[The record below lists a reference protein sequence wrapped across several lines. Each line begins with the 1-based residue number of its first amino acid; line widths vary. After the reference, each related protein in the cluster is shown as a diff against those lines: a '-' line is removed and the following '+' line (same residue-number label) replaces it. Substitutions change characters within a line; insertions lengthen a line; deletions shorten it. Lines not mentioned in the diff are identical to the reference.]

1 MSFLLYCELVYLC
14 LMNKNIFRFKQFSV
28 KHEHSSM
35 KIGFDGILLGAW
47 CDIYQD
53 FKLLDVGTGTGLI
66 ALMIAQRNSNADIY
80 AIEPD
85 IDSFKEASYNF
96 GNSPWKNRLNIDNLP
111 LQKYMPGTE
120 FDHIICNP
128 PFFNAGTESY
138 LKGRANVRHTINL
151 THEELLLYSS
161 KLLRAQGK
169 LSVILPPEEGD
180 EFIRNSRKFNF
191 GLSRLSRV
199 FTKNKVERLLIEFK
213 IGWSRGP
220 VENLLKIYDKTGN
233 YSIDYKEIVDAF
245 YLNI

>member
-1 MSFLLYCELVYLC
+1 MS
-14 LMNKNIFRFKQFSV
+14 KNIFYFKQFSV

-47 CDIYQD
+47 CNVHQD
-53 FKLLDVGTGTGLI
+53 FRLLDVGTGTGLI
-66 ALMIAQRNSNADIY
+66 ALMIAQRNSKAVIY

-96 GNSPWKNRLNIDNLP
+96 GNSPWEKRLNIDNLP
-111 LQKYMPGTE
+111 LQKYMSGTG

-161 KLLRAQGK
+161 KLLRSQGK
-169 LSVILPPEEGD
+169 LSVILPPEEGN
-180 EFIRNSRKFNF
+180 EFINNAGKFDF
-191 GLSRLSRV
+191 GLSGLCQV
-199 FTKNKVERLLIEFK
+199 VTKNKVERLLIELKFE
-213 IGWSRGP
+213 WSGKP
-220 VENLLKIYDKTGN
+220 VEKLLKIYDKTGN
-233 YSIDYKEIVDAF
+233 YSIDYKELVDAF